1 MAVMVYKGA
10 MQLKKVAELIHARLV
25 GNGDVEIE
33 GVSSIESASAGDLI
47 FVEGNENLPRAL
59 KSPASAVL
67 VGDFGATDTSKPL
80 LVSTQP
86 RLAFARAARHL
97 APTSDHRY
105 AIHPSA
111 VVHPSARLAKEVQVD
126 ERVVIGQGVEIGSGT
141 SIGAGSV
148 IGANVIVNTGA
159 TVDHECV
166 IEDGVH
172 IGPGVHIGG
181 KARIGKGAWI
191 GIGSTLTDR
200 AAIGA
205 GTIIGAGAVVV
216 RDIPANVVAYGVP
229 AKVIRNL

>member
-1 MAVMVYKGA
+1 MGVMVYKGA

-126 ERVVIGQGVEIGSGT
+126 ERVVIGEGVEIGSGT

-148 IGANVIVNTGA
+148 IGANVVVGNDCELHPNVTIYPGTRLGNRV
-159 TVDHECV
+159 V
-166 IEDGVH
+166 IQ
-172 IGPGVHIGG
+172 
-181 KARIGKGAWI
+181 
-191 GIGSTLTDR
+191 
-200 AAIGA
+200 
-205 GTIIGAGAVVV
+205 AGAVLGSDGFGYV
-216 RDIPANVVAYGVP
+216 RDKETGRYEKFPQIGRSSSPPRQDSPAA
-229 AKVIRNL
+229 R